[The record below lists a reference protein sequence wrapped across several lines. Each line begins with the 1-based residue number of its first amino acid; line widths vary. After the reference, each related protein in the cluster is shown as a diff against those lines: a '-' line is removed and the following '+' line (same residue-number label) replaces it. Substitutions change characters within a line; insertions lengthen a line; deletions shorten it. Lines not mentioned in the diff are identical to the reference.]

1 MIGQLNMQGHDK
13 VETAIMR
20 LQMFEPAEGY
30 YLAFSGGKDSVVIK
44 ALADMAK
51 VKYDAHY
58 SVTTVDPPE
67 LVTFIRDI
75 YPDVI
80 FEKARYKDGTQIT
93 MWNLIPKLVECRW
106 NKLIFTRNSDVEY
119 INSGNRY
126 TVENLPEYDEQVI
139 VTNGKD
145 VWIDAFNDMGDGVR
159 LSETDDD
166 IDGVVAWME
175 LPVPYKE
182 E

>member
-1 MIGQLNMQGHDK
+1 MDSRKDVTLNYFKSKLDDLLDELEHCCVCQHS
-13 VETAIMR
+13 EI
-20 LQMFEPAEGY
+20 
-30 YLAFSGGKDSVVIK
+30 
-44 ALADMAK
+44 ADDIRAK
-51 VKYDAHY
+51 IH
-58 SVTTVDPPE
+58 
-67 LVTFIRDI
+67 
-75 YPDVI
+75 
-80 FEKARYKDGTQIT
+80 
-93 MWNLIPKLVECRW
+93 KLVECRW

-119 INSGNRY
+119 INSGNLY
-126 TVENLPEYDEQVI
+126 TVYDEQVI

-145 VWIDAFNDMGDGVR
+145 VWIDAFNDMGDGVW

>member
-1 MIGQLNMQGHDK
+1 MDS
-13 VETAIMR
+13 R
-20 LQMFEPAEGY
+20 
-30 YLAFSGGKDSVVIK
+30 KDVTMNYFKSKLDDLLDELEHCCVCQHSEI
-44 ALADMAK
+44 ADDIRAK
-51 VKYDAHY
+51 IH
-58 SVTTVDPPE
+58 
-67 LVTFIRDI
+67 
-75 YPDVI
+75 
-80 FEKARYKDGTQIT
+80 
-93 MWNLIPKLVECRW
+93 KLVECRW

-119 INSGNRY
+119 INSGNLY

-182 E
+182 KQQ